1 PHGVRVRGGPEI
13 GPHLRDGRGRRR
25 LRGGGRAEAR
35 RGLRLAGDRGPG
47 ARAVAAGPDPRL
59 RPRPRLLHHRRR
71 VLRAR
76 AAELPRRVAGRGLLF
91 GLLRPRD
98 TPALP
103 RPPPPG
109 GGGSGPAPARPPRR
123 PPGRPPRAPG

>member
-76 AAELPRRVAGRGLLF
+76 AAELPRRVAGGALF
-91 GLLRPRD
+91 CGILRPPD
-98 TPALP
+98 APAPP
-103 RPPPPG
+103 RPPPPRRG
-109 GGGSGPAPARPPRR
+109 GWGPPPGAAPRR
-123 PPGRPPRAPG
+123 PRGPPPA